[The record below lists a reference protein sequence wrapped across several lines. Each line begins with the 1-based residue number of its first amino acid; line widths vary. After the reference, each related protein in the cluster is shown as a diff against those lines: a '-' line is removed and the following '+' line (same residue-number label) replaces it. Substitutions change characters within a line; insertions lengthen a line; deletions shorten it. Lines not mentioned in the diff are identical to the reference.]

1 MKDDILINKWMNE
14 LINYLRVGLSSNIP
28 LRQRQTKIC
37 PPNFTLFAKILIEDS
52 AERTMSLHYTQIQ

>member
-1 MKDDILINKWMNE
+1 MNE

-52 AERTMSLHYTQIQ
+52 VERAMSLHCTQIQ